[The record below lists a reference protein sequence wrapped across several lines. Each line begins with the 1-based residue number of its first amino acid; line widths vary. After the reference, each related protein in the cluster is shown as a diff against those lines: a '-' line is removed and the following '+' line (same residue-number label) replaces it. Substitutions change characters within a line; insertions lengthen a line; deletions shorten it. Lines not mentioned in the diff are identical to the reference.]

1 MARRVDRDGALHI
14 LGVGVRAFD
23 NYRRTDPAFP
33 QPDPAGRYSVKEL
46 GAWKTAQ
53 PKPTRGAPRG
63 HPKPKSENGYP
74 CENEKLWPGED
85 PCPAFLRRR
94 WRFEVSDDGADDV
107 FLCKPHLVKADRE
120 RKAGKR

>member
-23 NYRRTDPAFP
+23 SYR
-33 QPDPAGRYSVKEL
+33 PDPTFPKTDDAGKYSVTEL
-46 GAWKTAQ
+46 EAWKAAQ
-53 PKPTRGAPRG
+53 PKPTRGAPKG
-63 HPKPKSENGYP
+63 QPKPKSADGYP
-74 CENEKLWPGED
+74 CENYLLWPDED

-94 WRFEVSDDGADDV
+94 WRFEVSEDRAEDV